1 MRNRLLSLCLLAVMT
16 VMGSS
21 AWALDQ
27 KDGVYQIGSLEDYL
41 AFASL
46 VNTPADKGGNPAA
59 NAVLTADIDLGN
71 DVTMIGTQAPD
82 YYQGTFDGQGHTIKV
97 DAYPVNPDYAIFR
110 RLQKTAEVRNLRVD
124 ATITTAKKDAAG
136 IAAYTQGAY
145 IHNCVVECTVNSSV
159 AGDGTHGGVVAV
171 AERATFIADC
181 FVKFTLNGSQT
192 NNCGGIIG
200 WSSNH
205 TTVQNCL
212 LINETNMSNLGGSG
226 TISRN
231 PANLQMVDLATY
243 ANGVRPSG
251 ATYGNLAT
259 SKWDNDKGVAIITKD
274 DIKKGGACYQLN
286 NDQSK
291 IVWTQAVGQDEY
303 PLPSPFGSGKQVYAS
318 AATDCHGHVAAGTEV
333 TYSNTAGGAECTK
346 HEIDKFGV
354 CPHCG
359 YFDYSLM
366 PRDDKSHKF
375 LLGSAKD
382 FWLAEG
388 HNRMARGTFY
398 DMQLTG
404 DVTLEADSAFVFNND
419 NWYGGIFDGQGH
431 AVTIQFTNA
440 PEGASL
446 FPRLQGTVRN
456 LVMHGSISGSSKNYS
471 SIVQKPQ
478 AGTARIENVYS
489 DVDISTTIAGDAT
502 NGGLVALA
510 DSKIALDNCIYN
522 GTLAGANGTTNCG
535 GLIGWCSD
543 NVYLSNC
550 AFTGEM
556 VDISDDNHSIGRS
569 PSRLVMKNTYYVNA
583 YIKEGGTISG
593 ATQIDASA
601 VESGELAFL
610 LNENEQGREGRFYQ
624 TIGTDKA
631 PYTVS
636 RGHGKVYA
644 LASSYRCDG
653 MPIGAVT
660 YGNTPSSATIPAH
673 QHENGFC
680 TVCDN
685 MDMDY
690 LKPAADGWFELKNGH
705 ELAWWSQYAANV
717 DLGAKARLTADIEMD
732 DADNKHYAT
741 IGEELAPFYGS
752 FDGQFHRISNL
763 HINRPDQLGVGLIS
777 VMNSEPKSSG
787 NDDAARAKDPIFIRD
802 LILDKSCSIT
812 GKGYVAL
819 IGMTAP
825 WGGNVL
831 VQNLGMEGDV
841 TATAAANA
849 GGVLGCVMSSSCKIT
864 IDNSFMSGNIY
875 GVNENGSFS
884 GWLGSYAT
892 VSNCYAIGTVEHPD
906 GDKEDTDRYF
916 ARYGSATIRNCFAI
930 HGGELK
936 QDINGTSTVVVAKV
950 TEDDVLSGVLAY
962 RANGNTSVSPKW
974 YQNLEND
981 LDEHPMPVPTHGV
994 VFKLT
999 EKYVSAADEVE
1010 LADVISAIQEDASV
1024 YCSETMAEQAV
1035 KDAYTDAANAMEGMT
1050 SVPDAAKAYME
1061 VLKKRELAKASA
1073 GKYAAYVEAMTKVQT
1088 YLAEHSDFEG
1098 EERALLEDYFE
1109 NAEGPSEN
1117 YPLGG
1122 YMYITDEMQAP
1133 SDSLANEIIRVNEA
1147 LQAAIKHGYMAGTEV
1162 SGLLANAD
1170 FLKDKEGWENSASMG
1185 VRVYTFDG
1193 EKQIAGAEVYN
1204 GALDMSQT
1212 VEGFRPGY
1220 YKMEITGAVR
1230 PSNDRYGLNYI
1241 GTFNLNGSTNYF
1253 MADIEDPI
1261 DVADAEDGVNCHLTG
1276 STTDLPI
1283 FDDGASEN
1291 DETGA
1296 TLTGYVMHGQESVAT
1311 VINGG
1316 VRYKNYILGYVG
1328 EDGKL
1333 TVGIRQD
1340 KSGYSSDW
1348 IGFGNIR
1355 LTYCGDAESEQTSA
1369 ALEDVLTSQVARAS
1383 TILEK
1388 YVPEAIN
1395 YAKAPN
1401 FPQELRT
1408 KLAGAVNEASE
1419 AAGNEAKIALVK
1431 KFSDIFQEIREA
1443 KAAYLAMLM
1452 TAEVVN
1458 NAAERVKDELSGDE
1472 LKAITDV
1479 LLEVQN
1485 GYMDGTYT
1493 IEQAKSQAPLKT
1505 AEMTPFLTDTIGGV
1519 FQVGTRKQMAFF
1531 VSYLALVSKYASA
1544 DLTADIK
1551 NFTTA
1556 MMIQD
1561 FNGTLDGKFH
1571 SIEMNIDVK
1580 GSEDAAMFKNID
1592 GNVKNLTLTGTITT
1606 DNKYAAGLAAHAY
1619 EQARIN
1625 RVTSSVNIVS
1635 SITGDGTHGGIFAV
1649 VNGPGA
1655 EIRNSVFNGTITGE
1669 QTNSCGGFVGWA
1681 SATVSIINCLQVGDI
1696 QVGADGGHTWSRNPD
1711 NCTVS
1716 SSYYLVAH
1724 GGTAGTQTT
1733 MEKMKSGEICYTLN
1747 GESSEDPVWFQT
1759 LGTDS
1764 VPHVTP
1770 GSTVYY
1776 YNMEYINER
1785 PNIQLNS
1792 YASNIRLKSDAE
1804 NVVVSYLLNAPAQE
1818 GEIRF
1823 YNGTELAYT
1832 ETLTSGN
1839 LTAGSHS
1846 VTISNSNLP
1855 AAGTKMTFD
1864 VKVKGFGSKD
1874 PARVGEVYNAYS
1886 PYSMAVMNDPES
1898 PAFGNIYVAE
1908 SYGNKSVYGE
1918 GTASTGYIS
1927 DVKRSALY
1935 VFNPLFE
1942 VKKAADGTPGWKC
1955 SDEEGEPVVAVN
1967 SYKDRDYKTVRV
1979 SEDGR
1984 LFVGRMGGKTNSPI
1998 YELNPSNLDEPWTP
2012 VFTGT
2017 INKENGITYAG
2028 EEEQA
2033 RMSVSFDV
2041 AGKGENLLLMNLGIA
2056 RSDGNFNYTDYSADI
2071 YALGTAKQWTG
2082 APTMNFAPLTGQYT
2096 IAPMPVNVLS
2106 DHRGGVWYVQY
2117 RANPSDVQPALKHY
2131 NAQGEED
2138 FSDISTNLENGGC
2151 AISPDGTML
2160 AVVQRDNILVFT
2172 TDYQVMPNGLIN
2184 MQPIANFRHRENL
2197 VTSMAFDYAGN
2208 LMVGASGSETVTRY
2222 VLPSQTDNVT
2232 VTPASSRCAF
2242 KVGEV
2247 LTGIDQIATEQGD
2260 QKVYNLQGIRLNK
2273 AEKGINIINGKK
2285 VMVK

>member
-1 MRNRLLSLCLLAVMT
+1 MAVMT

-59 NAVLTADIDLGN
+59 NAVLTADIDLGT

-82 YYQGTFDGQGHTIKV
+82 YYQGTFDGQGHSIKMN
-97 DAYPVNPDYAIFR
+97 AYPVEDNCAVFR

-124 ATITTAKKDAAG
+124 ATITTAKKYAAG

-145 IHNCVVECTVNSSV
+145 IHNCYVDLTVNSSM
-159 AGDGTHGGVVAV
+159 AGDATHAGVVAV

-181 FVKFTLNGSQT
+181 FVKLTINGSQT
-192 NNCGGIIG
+192 VNCGGIIG
-200 WSSNH
+200 WSGNY

-212 LINETNMSNLGGSG
+212 LINETTMSSLGGSG

-231 PANLQMVDLATY
+231 SANLQMVDLAKY
-243 ANGVRPSG
+243 ANGERPGG

-259 SKWDNDKGVAIITKD
+259 AKWDDAKGVTIITKD

-318 AATDCHGHVAAGTEV
+318 AATDCHGHVAAGTDV
-333 TYSNTAGGAECTK
+333 TYSNTASGAECTK

-359 YFDYSLM
+359 YYDYSLM
-366 PRDDKSHKF
+366 PRDEKSHKF
-375 LLGSAKD
+375 LLSSAKD

-388 HNRMARGTFY
+388 QNRIARGTFY

-404 DVTLEADSAFVFNND
+404 DVTLEADSTFVFNND

-431 AVTIQFTNA
+431 ALTINFTEA

-456 LVMHGSISGSSKNYS
+456 LVMHGSISGSSKNYC
-471 SIVQKPQ
+471 SIVQNPQ
-478 AGTARIENVYS
+478 DGTARIENVYS
-489 DVDISTTIAGDAT
+489 DVNISTTLANDAS
-502 NGGLVALA
+502 NGGLVAVA
-510 DSKIALDNCIYN
+510 SSKITLDNCIYN

-535 GLIGWCSD
+535 GLIGWCGD
-543 NVYLSNC
+543 NVYVSNC
-550 AFTGEM
+550 AFTGKM
-556 VDISDDNHSIGRS
+556 DGITDDNHSIGRN

-593 ATQIDASA
+593 ATQVDAST
-601 VESGELAFL
+601 VGSGELAFL
-610 LNENEQGREGRFYQ
+610 LNENVQGREGRFYQ
-624 TIGTDKA
+624 TIGTDDA

-636 RGHGKVYA
+636 LGHEKVYA

-660 YGNTPSSATIPAH
+660 YGNTPSSVTIPAH

-680 TVCDN
+680 TVCGK

-690 LKPAADGWFELKNGH
+690 LKPDAEGWFELKNGH
-705 ELAWWSQYAANV
+705 ELAWWSQYAASV

-732 DADNKHYAT
+732 DADNEHYAT

-752 FDGQFHRISNL
+752 LDGQFHRISNL

-777 VMNSEPKSSG
+777 VMNSEPKRSG
-787 NDDAARAKDPIFIRD
+787 DDDAARAKDPIFIRD

-812 GKGYVAL
+812 GKGYVGL

-825 WGGNVL
+825 WGGNIL

-864 IDNSFMSGNIY
+864 IDNSFMSGDIY

-916 ARYGSATIRNCFAI
+916 ARYGSAEIRNCFAL

-950 TEDDVLSGVLAY
+950 TEDDVLSGALAY

-974 YQNLEND
+974 YQNLENN

-999 EKYVSAADEVE
+999 ETYKSAANVDELTE
-1010 LADVISAIQEDASV
+1010 VISAIKDEASV
-1024 YCSETMAEQAV
+1024 YCEETMAEQAV
-1035 KDAYTDAANAMEGMT
+1035 KDAYTDAANAMEDMT
-1050 SVPDAAKAYME
+1050 SIPDAANAYME
-1061 VLKKRELAKASA
+1061 VLKKRELAKTSA
-1073 GKYAAYVEAMTKVQT
+1073 GKYAAYVAAMTKVQT

-1098 EERALLEDYFE
+1098 EDRALLEDYFE
-1109 NAEGPSEN
+1109 NVEGPSEN

-1122 YMYITDEMQAP
+1122 YMYITGEMQAP
-1133 SDSLANEIIRVNEA
+1133 SDSLANEIVRVNAA
-1147 LQAAIKHGYMAGTEV
+1147 LQAAIKHGYLPGTEV
-1162 SGLLANAD
+1162 SGLLTNAD
-1170 FLKDKEGWENSASMG
+1170 FLKGQEGWENSESMG
-1185 VRVYTFDG
+1185 VKVYTLEG
-1193 EKQIAGAEVYN
+1193 EKQIAGAEVWS

-1212 VEGFRPGY
+1212 VEELRPGY

-1241 GTFNLNGSTNYF
+1241 GTFALNGSTNYF

-1261 DVADAEDGVNCHLTG
+1261 AIADALDGVNCHLTG
-1276 STTDLPI
+1276 STIDLPI
-1283 FDDGASEN
+1283 YEDGESVNNESGN
-1291 DETGA
+1291 DSI
-1296 TLTGYVMHGQESVAT
+1296 GYVMQGQESVAT

-1340 KSGYSSDW
+1340 KSGYDSDW

-1355 LTYCGDAESEQTSA
+1355 LTYCGDADSEETTA
-1369 ALEDVLTSQVARAS
+1369 ALDDVLSGQMARAK

-1388 YVPEAIN
+1388 YVPDALN
-1395 YAKAPN
+1395 SAKAPS

-1408 KLAGAVNEASE
+1408 KLAAIVDE
-1419 AAGNEAKIALVK
+1419 AADATGNEAKIALVK
-1431 KFSDIFQEIREA
+1431 KFSDIFLEIREA
-1443 KAAYLAMLM
+1443 KAAYLAMML
-1452 TAEVVN
+1452 TAEAINEAAGRVEGDLTEKEFEAISDALL
-1458 NAAERVKDELSGDE
+1458 NA
-1472 LKAITDV
+1472 
-1479 LLEVQN
+1479 QN

-1493 IEQAKSQAPLKT
+1493 IEQAKNLEPIKT
-1505 AEMTPFLTDTIGGV
+1505 PEMTPFIPDTVGGV
-1519 FQVGTRKQMAFF
+1519 FQIGTRKQMAYFC
-1531 VSYLALVSKYASA
+1531 SYLSLVDRKASA
-1544 DLTADIK
+1544 ELTADIK
-1551 NFTTA
+1551 NFTAA
-1556 MMIQD
+1556 MMIND
-1561 FNGTLDGKFH
+1561 FDGTLDGKFH
-1571 SIEMNIDVK
+1571 SVEMNIDVK
-1580 GSEDAAMFKNID
+1580 GSDDAAMFKHVN
-1592 GNVKNLTLTGTITT
+1592 GNVKNLILTGTVST
-1606 DNKYAAGLAAHAY
+1606 DRKYAAGLAAHAY
-1619 EQARIN
+1619 DKTRIN

-1635 SITGDGTHGGIFAV
+1635 SISGDGTHGGIIGV
-1649 VNGPGA
+1649 VEKEGA
-1655 EIRNSVFNGTITGE
+1655 EISNSVFNGSITGE
-1669 QTNSCGGFVGWA
+1669 LTNSCGGIVGWA
-1681 SATVSIINCLQVGDI
+1681 NAKHKIINCLQIGDI
-1696 QVGADGGHTWSRNPD
+1696 QVAADGGHTWSRNPD

-1716 SSYYLVAH
+1716 NSYYLKAY
-1724 GGTAGTQTT
+1724 GDAAGTQTT
-1733 MEKMKSGEICYTLN
+1733 MEKMKSGEICYALN
-1747 GESSEDPVWFQT
+1747 GNSSEDPAWFQT

-1770 GSTVYY
+1770 GSTVYF
-1776 YNMEYINER
+1776 YNQEYINER

-1792 YASNIRLKSDAE
+1792 YASNIKLQSDAE
-1804 NVVVSYLLNAPAQE
+1804 KVVVSYLLNAPAQE

-1832 ETLTSGN
+1832 ETLATGD
-1839 LTAGSHS
+1839 LTTGSHS

-1874 PARVGEVYNAYS
+1874 PARVGEIHHTYS

-1898 PAFGNIYVAE
+1898 PAFGNIYVVE
-1908 SYGNKSVYGE
+1908 SYDNKAVYGE

-1935 VFNPLFE
+1935 MFNPLFE
-1942 VKKAADGTPGWKC
+1942 VQKAADGTPGWKC
-1955 SDEEGEPVVAVN
+1955 GDEEGEPVLAVN
-1967 SYKDRDYKTVRV
+1967 SVKDRDYKTVRV

-1984 LFVGRMGGKTNSPI
+1984 LFVGRMSGKTNSPI

-2017 INKENGITYAG
+2017 VNKENGITYAG

-2056 RSDGNFNYTDYSADI
+2056 RSNGDFNYTDYSADI

-2082 APTMNFAPLTGQYT
+2082 APTRNFAPLTGQYT
-2096 IAPMPVNVLS
+2096 IAPMPVSVLS

-2117 RANPSDVQPALKHY
+2117 RSNPSALQPALKHY

-2138 FSDISTNLENGGC
+2138 YSDISTNLNGAGS
-2151 AISPDGTML
+2151 AISPDGTL
-2160 AVVQRDNILVFT
+2160 IALSQNDRILVFT

-2184 MQPIANFRHRENL
+2184 MVPVAAFKHKESAVNSL
-2197 VTSMAFDYAGN
+2197 AFDFAGN
-2208 LMVGASGSETVTRY
+2208 LMVGASGSETITRY
-2222 VLPSQTDNVT
+2222 VVPSQTDNVT

-2247 LTGIDQIATEQGD
+2247 LTGIEQIATEQGD